1 MNGRVNNLRPHLR
14 TLCSIAIIALVW
26 WLVGNFRLI
35 NPLFFPN
42 LSSLSKALMNL
53 LSDGEIYLDA
63 IMTGYRALLGLALSG
78 LVAVPLGLFFGRSQG
93 VYEFFEFPTDF
104 LRSIPSSAL
113 FFLFILFFGIGDAS
127 KVAVVFYGCSLIIL
141 VNTIY
146 GARPTKE
153 KQDRIN
159 MLLSFGA
166 TRRQIFRLVV
176 LRDALPHIAAGFR
189 ICVSLSLVLVVVT
202 EMFLSASNGLGRRIY
217 DFYLAY
223 RIPEMY
229 AAIII
234 LGLLGYAA
242 NKVSLVIERRTSFWL
257 PAQV

>member
-1 MNGRVNNLRPHLR
+1 M
-14 TLCSIAIIALVW
+14 
-26 WLVGNFRLI
+26 
-35 NPLFFPN
+35 
-42 LSSLSKALMNL
+42 LSGS
-53 LSDGEIYLDA
+53 EVYLDA
-63 IMTGYRALLGLALSG
+63 AMTGYRALVGLALSG
-78 LVAVPLGLFFGRSQG
+78 LVAIPLGLLLGRSQRL
-93 VYEFFEFPTDF
+93 YEFFEFPTDF

-113 FFLFILFFGIGDAS
+113 FFLFILVFGIGDSS

-159 MLLSFGA
+159 MFLSFGA
-166 TRRQIFRLVV
+166 TRSQIFRLVV

-202 EMFLSASNGLGRRIY
+202 EMFLTANNGLGRRIY

-223 RIPEMY
+223 RVPEMY

-242 NKVSLVIERRTSFWL
+242 NKVSLIVERRTSFWL
-257 PAQV
+257 PTQV

>member
-1 MNGRVNNLRPHLR
+1 MNGRVRSVVPNLRPAF
-14 TLCSIAIIALVW
+14 SIAIITLGW
-26 WLVGNFRLI
+26 WLLGSSHLI
-35 NPLFFPN
+35 NPLFFPS
-42 LSSLSKALMNL
+42 LGSLSKALVSM
-53 LSDGEIYLDA
+53 LSGSEVYLDA
-63 IMTGYRALLGLALSG
+63 AMTGYRALVGLALSG
-78 LVAVPLGLFFGRSQG
+78 LVAIPLGLLLGRSQRL
-93 VYEFFEFPTDF
+93 YEFFEFPTDF

-113 FFLFILFFGIGDAS
+113 FFLFILVFGIGDSS

-159 MLLSFGA
+159 MFLSFGA
-166 TRRQIFRLVV
+166 TRSQIFRLVV

-202 EMFLSASNGLGRRIY
+202 EMFLTANNGLGRRIY

-223 RIPEMY
+223 RVPEMY

-242 NKVSLVIERRTSFWL
+242 NKVSLIVERRTSFWL
-257 PAQV
+257 PTQV

>member
-1 MNGRVNNLRPHLR
+1 MNGRGNKLLPLLR
-14 TLCSIAIIALVW
+14 TLCSIAVITLVW
-26 WLVGNFRLI
+26 WLVGNLHLI
-35 NPLFFPN
+35 NPLFFP
-42 LSSLSKALMNL
+42 SLGSLGKALVHL
-53 LSDGEIYLDA
+53 LSGGEVYLDA
-63 IMTGYRALLGLALSG
+63 IMTTYRALLGLALSG
-78 LVAVPLGLFFGRSQG
+78 LVAVPLGLLLGRSQRI
-93 VYEFFEFPTDF
+93 YEFFEFPTDF

-166 TRRQIFRLVV
+166 TRNQVFRLVV
-176 LRDALPHIAAGFR
+176 LRDALPHITAGFR

-202 EMFLSASNGLGRRIY
+202 EMFLSSSNGLGRRIY

-223 RIPEMY
+223 RVPEMY
-229 AAIII
+229 AVIII
-234 LGLLGYAA
+234 LGLLGYAI
-242 NKVSLVIERRTSFWL
+242 NRFSLMVERRTSFWL
-257 PAQV
+257 PTQV